1 MNKSIQKNNGQ
12 KNKKNQEDTY
22 VSRLG
27 ECIDVADISKIRN
40 QKKEEEQ
47 FLERNRSRK
56 LLRGRNNIG
65 LGHDKY
71 VVLGDV
77 YIDKV
82 RQEGKI

>member
-1 MNKSIQKNNGQ
+1 M
-12 KNKKNQEDTY
+12 
-22 VSRLG
+22 
-27 ECIDVADISKIRN
+27 ADISKIRN

-56 LLRGRNNIG
+56 LLRGRNNIC

-71 VVLGDV
+71 VVLEDV

>member
-1 MNKSIQKNNGQ
+1 M
-12 KNKKNQEDTY
+12 
-22 VSRLG
+22 
-27 ECIDVADISKIRN
+27 ADISKIRN

-56 LLRGRNNIG
+56 LLRGRNNIR

-71 VVLGDV
+71 VVLEDV